1 MDNVS
6 REEFLKQMKFA
17 IDLETGIATQDA
29 IIRSYLEQT
38 ERIKPVL
45 YEEEIPPKPIA
56 PTYYEPDWFGKYS
69 DESGYGYGAVFGSVA
84 SLLLFGFLAEV
95 NLIPA
100 LLISIVGVL
109 LSVIPITVKK
119 IAIKNRNDAKRKEY
133 NDAYTQWEEMV
144 SDVNATNA
152 KRNSEYSKETDI
164 WLSTKK
170 RNAEELRIPL
180 RDTENLLDE
189 LYSKDFI
196 YNKYRNL
203 PALTSIYEYFI
214 TGRCDELTGPHGA
227 YNLYEDEVRKDTVIS
242 QLSQV
247 IENLEQIKQNQYMLY
262 NQVKIMRENTEI
274 ISREIATIRSYTGS
288 IMELSAVNAY
298 YSALTARN
306 TEISATMH
314 LLNG

>member
-6 REEFLKQMKFA
+6 REEFLKQMKYA
-17 IDLETGIATQDA
+17 IDLETGIATQNA
-29 IIRSYLEQT
+29 IIESYFDQT

-45 YEEEIPPKPIA
+45 NEADIPPQPIE
-56 PTYYEPDWFGKYS
+56 PRYYEPDWFGKYS
-69 DESGYGYGAVFGSVA
+69 NEGDYGRAAICVSAVSLFFFFLLVGHA
-84 SLLLFGFLAEV
+84 PGLAFLLL
-95 NLIPA
+95 IK
-100 LLISIVGVL
+100 GV
-109 LSVIPITVKK
+109 
-119 IAIKNRNDAKRKEY
+119 AIDKRNDAKRKAYWGAYDQWKKRVSNINELNAERKNEY
-133 NDAYTQWEEMV
+133 EKN
-144 SDVNATNA
+144 
-152 KRNSEYSKETDI
+152 TDT
-164 WLSTKK
+164 WQNMKK
-170 RNAEELRIPL
+170 RNVEELRIPL

-214 TGRCDELTGPHGA
+214 TGRCDELRGPHGA

-274 ISREIATIRSYTGS
+274 ISREIATIRGYTGS
-288 IMELSAVNAY
+288 IMQLSAVNAY